1 MASTITVPAAPVRT
15 SIEHVRRETRR
26 FVEVA
31 AQSPLQAHVPAYPAF
46 TVETLSAH
54 IGRALRLF
62 HDLLAGSAGLAGQP
76 VTLDQ
81 LPEAPAGSAVVDWAE
96 AGLEPLVRLVGEID
110 PGTLVPFPHDAG
122 DKPAW
127 QVPAALAVEIGVH
140 RWDVESVLG
149 DHAPIPQDLAV
160 SEIET
165 VFANF
170 APRLAGSDV
179 AAIGGTVQLHATDA
193 GITWAVSVQDG
204 RLVTA
209 RLEPGEPAADVTVSA
224 TAADL
229 ALVVWK
235 RALPPRAGV
244 EVSGQRD
251 VLRRFLSTDYIPDPR
266 TTPAH

>member
-1 MASTITVPAAPVRT
+1 MSSTSTVQVAPVGT
-15 SIEHVRRETRR
+15 SIGHVRRETSR

-31 AQSPLQAHVPAYPAF
+31 ARSPLEVHVPAYPAF

-54 IGRALRLF
+54 IGRALRIF
-62 HDLLAGSAGLAGQP
+62 HDILAGQA
-76 VTLDQ
+76 VSLDR
-81 LPEAPAGSAVVDWAE
+81 LPQAPAGSAVIEWVE
-96 AGLEPLVRLVGEID
+96 AGLDPLGRLAAEVD
-110 PGTLVPFPHDAG
+110 PDTPVPFPHDAG
-122 DKPAW
+122 DRPAR
-127 QVPAALAVEIGVH
+127 QVPASLAVEIGVH

-149 DHAPIPQDLAV
+149 DHATTPEDLAV

-170 APRLAGSDV
+170 VPRLASSGV
-179 AAIGGTVQLHATDA
+179 APIGGTVHLHATDA
-193 GITWAVSVQDG
+193 AITWSVSVQDG
-204 RLVTA
+204 RLVTG
-209 RLEPGEPAADVTVSA
+209 RLEAGAQGGDVTVSA

-244 EVSGQRD
+244 DVVGRD
-251 VLRRFLSTDYIPDPR
+251 EVLRRFLSTDYIPDPR